1 MLYADVY
8 LYEIFCIAAVKPLF
22 NMLLVRDMK
31 KHGTTI
37 LTCDIVRLRD
47 KNIVPETLDKNLLCI
62 KE

>member
-22 NMLLVRDMK
+22 
-31 KHGTTI
+31 

-47 KNIVPETLDKNLLCI
+47 KNIVLETLDKNLLCI

>member
-8 LYEIFCIAAVKPLF
+8 LYELFCIAAVKPLL
-22 NMLLVRDMK
+22 NMLLVRDMEK
-31 KHGTTI
+31 RGTTI

-47 KNIVPETLDKNLLCI
+47 KNIVLETLDKNLLCI